1 MKGAKMSEDLN
12 AVEEAMEL
20 ATEAQSKKVFNL
32 SDAIKGRSYPQKDVV
47 IHLDDEAAL
56 KLVELNDKMSYTTD
70 PEELAK
76 LEVEG
81 INLSKAIKQSA
92 ITFKMR
98 GVSQDAIELVL
109 KKMNEKYKVK
119 GTSGTDNPDWMR
131 DYITSLVS
139 LNIVSVVDASGS
151 EDSSDFDF
159 DKAEELRKNIPA
171 AEWAKLVEMMQK
183 LTLAGGYFDQLTDA
197 GFLQKS

>member
-1 MKGAKMSEDLN
+1 MSEDLN
-12 AVEEAMEL
+12 TVEEAMEL
-20 ATEAQSKKVFNL
+20 AAEAQSKKVFNL

-56 KLVELNDKMSYTTD
+56 ELVELNDKMSYITD
-70 PEELAK
+70 VSELAK
-76 LEVEG
+76 LETEAKK
-81 INLSKAIKQSA
+81 LSDTIKKSA

-119 GTSGTDNPDWMR
+119 GTSGTENPEWMR

-139 LNIVSVVDASGS
+139 LNIVSVVDAFGS
-151 EDSSDFDF
+151 EDSTQFDF
-159 DKAEELRKNIPA
+159 EKTEELRRNIPA
-171 AEWAKLVEMMQK
+171 AEWGKLVEMMQK

-197 GFLQKS
+197 GFLQRS

>member
-1 MKGAKMSEDLN
+1 MSEDLN

>member
-1 MKGAKMSEDLN
+1 MSEDLN
-12 AVEEAMEL
+12 TVEEAMEL
-20 ATEAQSKKVFNL
+20 AAEAQSKKVFNL

-56 KLVELNDKMSYTTD
+56 ELVELNDKMSYITD
-70 PEELAK
+70 VSELAK
-76 LEVEG
+76 LEAEAKK
-81 INLSKAIKQSA
+81 LSDAIKESA

-119 GTSGTDNPDWMR
+119 GTSGTENPEWMR

-139 LNIVSVVDASGS
+139 LNIVSVVDAFGS
-151 EDSSDFDF
+151 EDSTQFDF
-159 DKAEELRKNIPA
+159 EKTEELRRNIPA
-171 AEWAKLVEMMQK
+171 AEWGKLVEMMQK

-197 GFLQKS
+197 GFLQRS